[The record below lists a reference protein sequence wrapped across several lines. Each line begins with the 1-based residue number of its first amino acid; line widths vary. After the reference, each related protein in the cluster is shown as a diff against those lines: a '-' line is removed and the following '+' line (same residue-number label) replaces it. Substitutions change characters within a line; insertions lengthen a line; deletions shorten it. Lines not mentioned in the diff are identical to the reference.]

1 MLVVVQARW
10 TRPSCWWT
18 SRPRG
23 TAASA
28 SSPSR
33 TRRRWTECA
42 RSTSTP
48 SRTRRWHPH
57 AAWRELLLTRL
68 LLLQVECK
76 KAQPKE
82 VVQAANTAALL
93 GKRVI
98 LSNLGLLPQLALGQG
113 GAQSA
118 AVAAAGPPAVAAVG
132 AAGQQQP
139 QLGHGA
145 QLQAALQ
152 HQLAASAALGGYL
165 LYIFTRSIWRLSAVW
180 TFIHCIVLRAALLG
194 ANANIPA
201 PDWPSCLQGAT
212 ASCWAGRGRG
222 QPPCRATATH
232 PTPCPPQLPGPDTS
246 TAPSWAQL
254 ARQLGRQLAGCST
267 PWPAR
272 SCRSSPPRRPPSSPP
287 PRPRSSSSTWTRS
300 PRRRELA
307 CPATSRRH
315 HKVGS
320 LISKAVLSVLMN
332 IKNISSWSWRVMGF
346 GSTAKIKWNWF

>member
-1 MLVVVQARW
+1 MLVVLQARW
-10 TRPSCWWT
+10 TRRWCWWT
-18 SRPRG
+18 SRPRD

-48 SRTRRWHPH
+48 SRTRRWHGH
-57 AAWRELLLTRL
+57 DAWCELRLTR
-68 LLLQVECK
+68 LLQVECK

-118 AVAAAGPPAVAAVG
+118 AVAAAGHPAVAAVG

-165 LYIFTRSIWRLSAVW
+165 LYLLTIHLTADCCLNFYSLFSAPLCSVQMQ
-180 TFIHCIVLRAALLG
+180 ISRHQADPRVCRELRQA
-194 ANANIPA
+194 
-201 PDWPSCLQGAT
+201 
-212 ASCWAGRGRG
+212 AGRGGGGASLHVGPPLLALPPALRSWRGRTPARLPAGRSWGGSWGGSWRGAVHRG
-222 QPPCRATATH
+222 QPAHVAALRRAA
-232 PTPCPPQLPGPDTS
+232 
-246 TAPSWAQL
+246 
-254 ARQLGRQLAGCST
+254 
-267 PWPAR
+267 
-272 SCRSSPPRRPPSSPP
+272 RRPPHLRALAAAAAPGRGHRGGGS
-287 PRPRSSSSTWTRS
+287 RRTQ
-300 PRRRELA
+300 PRRADITR
-307 CPATSRRH
+307 
-315 HKVGS
+315 
-320 LISKAVLSVLMN
+320 
-332 IKNISSWSWRVMGF
+332 
-346 GSTAKIKWNWF
+346 